1 MPASSTI
8 LGQHFAYAHGRM
20 GVLKLLLLEQSDVD
34 RLLGAKDLRETEKIL
49 TELKLTNVIDQ
60 GLSEGHAILEAVGTW
75 MRNEVQKM
83 SPLVSRPIFGILWLE
98 NDAPLLAYL
107 LKKSHGLSSEISQ
120 EPLSGMNMYDPE
132 VLRALILNEP
142 SAGLHPAVPKSLESF
157 VKKILAKEELSAQE
171 IDSAVT
177 KFVVQMQK
185 RLSKT
190 SGSRSIERYLEHRID
205 LFNIRTALRLSTK
218 ETKEVIPFLIEG
230 GTIDPARL
238 AGTEEEIASAIGRSK
253 LSIFLP
259 KDLESLL
266 NDPIEF
272 EQSAAHIV
280 ASDIAKMWNVP
291 LTIDPLFAFAAIT
304 LGQLKL
310 IRTILIAKNNELSP
324 QETKHV
330 LPPFLTASSFAS

>member
-1 MPASSTI
+1 MPSSSTI

-49 TELKLTNVIDQ
+49 TELKLTNIIDQ
-60 GLSEGHAILEAVGTW
+60 GISEGHAILEAVGTW
-75 MRNEVQKM
+75 MRNEVEKM
-83 SPLVSRPIFGILWLE
+83 SPISSNAIFGILWLE
-98 NDAPLLAYL
+98 NDAPLLSYL
-107 LKKSHGLSSEISQ
+107 LKKVHGLSSEISQ
-120 EPLSGMNMYDPE
+120 EPLSGMSMYDPE
-132 VLRALILNEP
+132 VLRALIINEP
-142 SAGLHPAVPKSLESF
+142 SEGLHSSVPKHIESF
-157 VKKILAKEELSAQE
+157 VKILKDKEDLSAQE

-177 KFVVQMQK
+177 KFIVQTQK
-185 RLSKT
+185 KLSKT

-205 LFNIRTALRLSTK
+205 LFNIRTALRLSK
-218 ETKEVIPFLIEG
+218 EEAKEVLPFLVEG
-230 GTIDPARL
+230 GTIDPAQL
-238 AGTEEEIASAIGRSK
+238 AGEADAIASTISRSS

-266 NDPIEF
+266 TDPIEF

-291 LTIDPLFAFAAIT
+291 LSIDPLFAFAAIT
-304 LGQLKL
+304 MSQLRL
-310 IRTILIAKNNELSP
+310 IRTILIAKNNELTP

-330 LPPFLTASSFAS
+330 LPPFMTASSFAS

>member
-1 MPASSTI
+1 MSGSSTI

-60 GLSEGHAILEAVGTW
+60 GISEGHAMLEAVGAW
-75 MRNEVQKM
+75 MRSEVEKM
-83 SPLVSRPIFGILWLE
+83 SPLSANAIFGILWLE

-107 LKKSHGLSSEISQ
+107 LKKARGLSSEISQ
-120 EPLSGMNMYDPE
+120 EPINGMSMFEPDA
-132 VLRALILNEP
+132 LRALVQDGIEGQL
-142 SAGLHPAVPKSLESF
+142 PKALVAF
-157 VKKILAKEELSAQE
+157 VKTLKAKENLSAQE

-177 KFVVQMQK
+177 KFIVQSQK
-185 RLSKT
+185 KLSKM

-205 LFNIRTALRLSTK
+205 LFNVRTALRLSKK
-218 ETKEVIPFLIEG
+218 EAKEVLPFLIEG
-230 GTIDPARL
+230 GTIDPKML
-238 AGTEEEIASAIGRSK
+238 AGEADAIASAISRSS

-272 EQSAAHIV
+272 EQSAAHII

-324 QETKHV
+324 QETKRV